1 MGFGV
6 GVVDVVGDW
15 VGGWQCRCLSELLSD
30 IALPD
35 RVASEMTGFWPVLG
49 RPRFETLE
57 I

>member
-6 GVVDVVGDW
+6 GVVDVVG
-15 VGGWQCRCLSELLSD
+15 VWQCRCLSELLSD

-35 RVASEMTGFWPVLG
+35 RVASGMTGFWPVLG

>member
-6 GVVDVVGDW
+6 GVVDVVGE
-15 VGGWQCRCLSELLSD
+15 WQCRCLSELWELSD

-35 RVASEMTGFWPVLG
+35 RVASGMTGFWPVLG